1 MNRTLLAASAGLVL
15 ACAIA
20 PAMGQPVGPAADYKI
35 DAEYTATSPDGTT
48 TIEQYKRADSDDDL
62 TWQFWARHQ
71 NEMTMLQPEQPD
83 YPAGFR
89 FTNDSQWVA
98 RMQKT
103 GSGEQSLYLYK
114 LGPQG
119 FVAATAKPL
128 DDLAWAYFKSRPDS
142 RKVPKPDF
150 HMVAGLVKGV
160 DDNYHWM
167 GENWPDS
174 RYLVISL
181 SGSVSPNSRH
191 GQIDALNGWHCRY
204 DLKPASSMCRR
215 ILPRTM
221 QKRLCRSAVEGARA
235 KLRERRRPCQPSHPR
250 GSYPRPSRRS

>member
-1 MNRTLLAASAGLVL
+1 MNRTLLAASAGLLL
-15 ACAIA
+15 ACAIGS
-20 PAMGQPVGPAADYKI
+20 AMGQPVGPAADYKI

-48 TIEQYKRADSDDDL
+48 TIEQYKKADSDDDL

-71 NEMTMLQPEQPD
+71 NEMTMLQPEQPY

-89 FTNDSQWVA
+89 FTNNSQWVV

-119 FVAATAKPL
+119 FVAATSKPL

-181 SGSVSPNSRH
+181 SGSVLPNSHH

-204 DLKPASSMCRR
+204 DLQTGKFDVPPDFAANNA
-215 ILPRTM
+215 
-221 QKRLCRSAVEGARA
+221 KAVV
-235 KLRERRRPCQPSHPR
+235 PVSH
-250 GSYPRPSRRS
+250 

>member
-1 MNRTLLAASAGLVL
+1 MAGLFL
-15 ACAIA
+15 ACTIGATMA
-20 PAMGQPVGPAADYKI
+20 QTAGPPAGYQINTD
-35 DAEYTATSPDGTT
+35 YTATSPDGTT
-48 TIEQYKRADSDDDL
+48 TIEQYSKTDADGDY

-71 NEMTMLQPEQPD
+71 DKLTMLAPEQPD

-89 FTNDSQWVA
+89 FTNDSQWVV

-114 LGPQG
+114 LAPQG
-119 FVAATAKPL
+119 FVTATPKPL
-128 DDLAWAYFKSRPDS
+128 DDLAWAYFSSLPVS

-150 HMVAGLVKGV
+150 HMPADLVKGV

-181 SGSVSPNSRH
+181 SGSVSPNSHH
-191 GQIDALNGWHCRY
+191 GQIDALNGWQCRY
-204 DLKPASSMCRR
+204 DLQTGKFDVPSDFAANNA
-215 ILPRTM
+215 T
-221 QKRLCRSAVEGARA
+221 AVVPIR
-235 KLRERRRPCQPSHPR
+235 H
-250 GSYPRPSRRS
+250 